1 MSQRNVLSARQGSQD
16 CIKHTIKT
24 LRNCFSKKSQHNPG
38 STLVSSAPN
47 LWICGKSCVSMRVVA
62 GGQPSSSHQAIKPSS
77 LLHGLHVDTFTY
89 VCQCGCRGIDRK
101 WRLCTSDERGLALTF
116 LVRPG
121 DEFTSPQPSATSPF
135 VSTSGKPLRLA

>member
-1 MSQRNVLSARQGSQD
+1 ML
-16 CIKHTIKT
+16 
-24 LRNCFSKKSQHNPG
+24 PG
-38 STLVSSAPN
+38 RRS
-47 LWICGKSCVSMRVVA
+47 
-62 GGQPSSSHQAIKPSS
+62 PSSVRRRAISSRRCSKSERDWGIRWPSYTERIIYARKQPPEKNISPFS
-77 LLHGLHVDTFTY
+77 LQSRQPFTHLHVDTFTY
-89 VCQCGCRGIDRK
+89 VCQCGCIGIVRK